1 MKICFWG
8 NIGRALKGRTSGGG
22 ELQIALLAR
31 ALVKGGHEVVV
42 LDYEIVEEFQ
52 TYDGIKV
59 YPIKDWN
66 KGIKMIRTL
75 IHRYPQL
82 YSCLKD
88 QKADVYY
95 CRIRDS
101 RHIIAWWAARK
112 VKAKFILGLA
122 EDLDVMSFRMRWK
135 HHYLTDIRNLWGFFN
150 GILNEIVYPLLLR
163 KSDVVFV
170 QHEGQKQILLQKGIK
185 SILFPNLI
193 DITQIP
199 VVPNPSHN
207 YFIYVGWLDKH
218 KGVAEFFKL
227 VEKAPFAKF
236 IVIGPPRDKSGH
248 LYYEKLKS
256 FQNVSLLGELS
267 HSDTLHHIA
276 YSKALISTSHME
288 GFPNIFIEAWAY
300 GIPVLSLYVD
310 PGAVIEKEKLGEI
323 THGSLDRILQA
334 MENVSTSN
342 EFAKRAKDYVERT
355 HVLNA
360 AKIEEISCLFSKLVN
375 QGKSE

>member
-22 ELQIALLAR
+22 ELQIALLAM
-31 ALVKGGHEVVV
+31 ALAKGGHEVVV

-52 TYDGIKV
+52 TSEGIKV
-59 YPIKDWN
+59 YPIKGWK
-66 KGIKMIRTL
+66 KGIRMIRTL
-75 IHRYPQL
+75 THRLPLL
-82 YSCLKD
+82 YRCLRD
-88 QKADVYY
+88 QKADIYY
-95 CRIRDS
+95 SRIRDS

-135 HHYLTDIRNLWGFFN
+135 YHYLTDLHNLWGFFN
-150 GILNEIVYPLLLR
+150 GIFTEIIFPRLIR
-163 KSDVVFV
+163 KSDFVFV
-170 QHEGQKQILLQKGIK
+170 QHEGQKQMLLKKGIK

-199 VVPNPSHN
+199 VISNPSHD
-207 YFIYVGWLDKH
+207 YFIHVGWLSEH
-218 KGVAEFFKL
+218 KGVVEFFNL

-236 IVIGPPRDKSGH
+236 TVIGPPRDKSGH
-248 LYYEKLKS
+248 FFYEKLKS
-256 FQNVSLLGELS
+256 FHNVTLFGELS

-310 PGAVIEKEKLGEI
+310 PGSIIEKEKLGEV
-323 THGSLDRILQA
+323 THGSLDKLLQA
-334 MENVSTSN
+334 MENNRNSD
-342 EFAKRAKDYVERT
+342 EFAKRAKDYVDHN

-360 AKIEEISCLFSKLVN
+360 AKIEEISCLFSELGK
-375 QGKSE
+375 QGKSK